1 VTFVLD
7 ASVALAWC
15 FADEVSPATLR
26 IRDRLTSERAIVPS
40 LWLYEVANAL
50 TVASRR
56 GRMSAETATDMARLL
71 VSLPIDLAE
80 PVRGLTELMH
90 LAAHHNLSAYD
101 AGYLHLA
108 ITSELPLATLDD
120 RLATAARAAGV
131 RLLSDAADV

>member
-15 FADEVSPATLR
+15 FADEVSSATLR
-26 IRDRLTSERAIVPS
+26 IRDRLATERAIVPS

-56 GRMSAETATDMARLL
+56 GRMSAEMATDMARLL

-80 PVRGLTELMH
+80 PVRDLTEPIH
-90 LAAHHNLSAYD
+90 LATQHNLSAYD
-101 AGYLHLA
+101 AAYLHLA

-131 RLLSDAADV
+131 HLLCCSV

>member
-15 FADEVSPATLR
+15 FADEVSPATLT

-56 GRMSAETATDMARLL
+56 GRMSAETATDMARLV

-80 PVRGLTELMH
+80 PVRDLTELMH
-90 LAAHHNLSAYD
+90 LAAQHGLSAYD
-101 AGYLHLA
+101 AAYLHLA
-108 ITSELPLATLDD
+108 LTSELPLATLDD
-120 RLATAARAAGV
+120 RLATSARAAGV
-131 RLLSDAADV
+131 RLLGDGADV